1 MNDDK
6 PIDYESEHNKA
17 INKLVKLRQK
27 YDELEEDRDY
37 VKSLLDVEFEKRIK
51 LQKENEQLKT
61 QLQNTSDQRDEFHRG
76 ARENANRVGELERE
90 NEQLKNELK
99 EFKDYVYSDEKI
111 LCYSCVNCF
120 KKGIYEVECSE
131 KGKVDVH
138 GTCFLYWKNEVKE

>member
-1 MNDDK
+1 MTQKRFTSVYNEQSDMIQYVDILK
-6 PIDYESEHNKA
+6 EEPNKWS
-17 INKLVKLRQK
+17 ICNV
-27 YDELEEDRDY
+27 
-37 VKSLLDVEFEKRIK
+37 SGT
-51 LQKENEQLKT
+51 LQKLNALHEENEQLKK
-61 QLQNTSDQRDEFHRG
+61 
-76 ARENANRVGELERE
+76 ELDKMELVNEMLSMDFSNSEHELWRE

-111 LCYSCVNCF
+111 LCYFCANCL